1 MLRLLASVLSAGLM
15 IAAFPGNPL
24 PLLVWV
30 CLVPWLLALRNAGAV
45 AGALYSLLFSGIVW
59 LLYLWQPFYESAI
72 TITKSAGLAVL
83 LTALHLFSYML
94 PFVVLGLVHRRF
106 NDTLVKNAVILA
118 SILTLVTFATPT
130 LFSFNLGS
138 FLYEHP
144 LSLQLLDLSGT
155 SLLLW
160 AIVLVNILLRN
171 VLVAVWEN
179 WRSRKRIL
187 SPVAKE
193 NAVALLV
200 LASFVVGYGLW
211 QLDFDGKPGE
221 TAATRKSLR
230 IASIQ
235 PNMGPAMRPLQ
246 VVRDNREARPF
257 SHIEHTR
264 RALRDHGT
272 PDLVVWPE
280 NGLAVACDDP
290 IVSRKISEFAASI
303 AIPIMHQCVDCASRN
318 GEGCYNQSRYV
329 DANGVTIGRYNKRNL
344 VPLFERMPNLP
355 LGSMIGSGLRQETT
369 FLVSGN
375 DPVLFIH
382 DKARIIPA
390 ICFDAQSPD
399 LLRTGLEQG
408 GQVVIVQS
416 NDRIFKMS
424 KIGLFDLAINIAGAV
439 AMRVPMVKVSNS
451 GYGAFLQT
459 SGRLVPDSIT
469 PVNTALSSVHTL
481 LLEPRSSIYRK
492 YGNWFIYVVG
502 VIVLLSVVSSV
513 RRDRASP
520 A

>member
-1 MLRLLASVLSAGLM
+1 
-15 IAAFPGNPL
+15 
-24 PLLVWV
+24 
-30 CLVPWLLALRNAGAV
+30 
-45 AGALYSLLFSGIVW
+45 
-59 LLYLWQPFYESAI
+59 
-72 TITKSAGLAVL
+72 
-83 LTALHLFSYML
+83 ML
-94 PFVVLGLVHRRF
+94 PFIVLGLVHGRF
-106 NDTLVKNAVILA
+106 NDPTVRNAAILA
-118 SILTLVTFATPT
+118 SILTLATFATPT
-130 LFSFNLGS
+130 LFAFNLGS

-144 LSLQLLDLSGT
+144 LPLQLLDLSGT

-171 VLVAVWEN
+171 VIVIVWE
-179 WRSRKRIL
+179 SRRVRGRIL
-187 SPVAKE
+187 SAAATG
-193 NAVALLV
+193 NAVALVAVASLV
-200 LASFVVGYGLW
+200 AGYGLW
-211 QLDFDGKPGE
+211 QLDSADSAAAPG
-221 TAATRKSLR
+221 ASRQSLR

-246 VVRDNREARPF
+246 VVRDNRQSRPF
-257 SHIEHTR
+257 SHIELTR
-264 RALRDHGT
+264 RAIRDHGT

-280 NGLAVACDDP
+280 NGLAVHCDDP
-290 IVSRKISEFAASI
+290 IVSGKISEFAASI
-303 AIPIMHQCVDCASRN
+303 AVPLMHQCVDCVTRK

-329 DANGVTIGRYNKRNL
+329 DASGVTLWRHNKRNL

-355 LGSMIGSGLRQETT
+355 LGSMIGAGLRKDAT
-369 FLVSGN
+369 FLVTGN
-375 DPVLFIH
+375 EPVLFLH

-481 LLEPRSSIYRK
+481 ELEARTSIYRK
-492 YGNWFIYVVG
+492 YGDWFIYVAG
-502 VIVLLSVVSSV
+502 SIVLLGVLSSV
-513 RRDRASP
+513 RRNRPSRA
-520 A
+520 AAR